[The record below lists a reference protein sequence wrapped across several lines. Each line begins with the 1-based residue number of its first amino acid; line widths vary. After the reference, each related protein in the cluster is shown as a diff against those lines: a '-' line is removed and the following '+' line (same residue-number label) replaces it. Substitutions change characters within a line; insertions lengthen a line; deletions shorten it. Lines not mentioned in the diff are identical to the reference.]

1 LYLPMDSQYGNF
13 FFRERYI
20 SMKLKFYHASVVQT
34 LYFIIYLVLSSVI
47 IFTPILIK
55 GSVTITKTI
64 ILDEEIAE
72 MILLAIL
79 FSLSML
85 IFKLYKLE
93 ASRQEEFIKKMKNDK
108 KTTEEK
114 LYDSLNYIGKV
125 NVQIE
130 EIKSIFNTRNTY
142 PETKNDFR
150 KAFRFLSERV
160 LGIVNVNWTLL
171 RIINSS
177 TQRTVSECFETRH
190 GFTCPYPRISN
201 KMIVENQHISSFTT
215 VISSP
220 SNLNILVCCTMPV
233 DTINRDQRIFI
244 QAIINEIIMLFI
256 ILNSTYYKNGNNVF
270 EESLSHKNQN
280 DKYLHSLSAYS

>member
-1 LYLPMDSQYGNF
+1 
-13 FFRERYI
+13 
-20 SMKLKFYHASVVQT
+20 MKIKFYHASVVQT

-64 ILDEEIAE
+64 IIDEEIAE

-79 FSLSML
+79 FSLSMM

-130 EIKSIFNTRNTY
+130 EIKSIFNTTNTY

-160 LGIVNVNWTLL
+160 LGIVNTNWTLL
-171 RIINSS
+171 RIINTS
-177 TQRTVSECFETRH
+177 TQRTISECFETRQ
-190 GFTCPYPRISN
+190 GFSCPYPHISN
-201 KMIVENQHISSFTT
+201 KMIVENQLISSFTT
-215 VISSP
+215 VVSS
-220 SNLNILVCCTMPV
+220 SNNLNILVCCTMPV
-233 DTINRDQRIFI
+233 DSINNDQRVFI

-256 ILNSTYYKNGNNVF
+256 ILNSSYYKNGNNIV
-270 EESLSHKNQN
+270 EESLSQKKQN
-280 DKYLHSLSAYS
+280 DKKLYSIAAYD